1 MKKGCPSPGPLDSGS
16 AEKKYYEDG
25 AINILLDVSFY
36 CSITPDN
43 TTLFLFVVEQ
53 EPAGSNRCILRL
65 WKSQHQHAVHVF
77 CWRCDNW
84 GRRVSS
90 SRHTVHKDLENTKH
104 RWETSRCIH
113 TFSLNTLSAAFL
125 SLYVILIRGNLS
137 YSVVVLL
144 LNPYLCVLQAQSRG
158 HLGSVSST

>member
-53 EPAGSNRCILRL
+53 EPAGCNRCILRL
-65 WKSQHQHAVHVF
+65 
-77 CWRCDNW
+77 
-84 GRRVSS
+84 
-90 SRHTVHKDLENTKH
+90 
-104 RWETSRCIH
+104 
-113 TFSLNTLSAAFL
+113 
-125 SLYVILIRGNLS
+125 
-137 YSVVVLL
+137 
-144 LNPYLCVLQAQSRG
+144 
-158 HLGSVSST
+158 